1 MNRLTEADTL
11 ERLKYLIEVLSDAD
25 RENRKPYIDDFAAK
39 ANLTRSAT
47 ITWMIRRGYKPLG
60 RKPKDHPEKR
70 GAKAKHRSEVTR
82 KTSPKKQRYVHRMPL
97 HERVLMREFFSD
109 LLWASNAY
117 RDQTGAGPKAERIGE
132 FLTAWTLTG
141 GRANL

>member
-1 MNRLTEADTL
+1 MNKLNEHQNTKRARQLFELHIQAESTDSEPCL
-11 ERLKYLIEVLSDAD
+11 
-25 RENRKPYIDDFAAK
+25 DDFADK
-39 ANLTRSAT
+39 AGLTKSAA

-97 HERVLMREFFSD
+97 HERVLMREFFAD